1 MTVYLI
7 SPFIINIIQSD
18 SVDTSF
24 LTRTLQMAENW
35 SLVSVEQFDHCNKRA
50 INKITTLQPTS
61 VYVGSQ
67 PFIAVKPWN
76 GRMSFAAINKEL
88 FTAWG
93 WQVATLDW
101 SFSCLNVRNWLMWR
115 NILWLVLW
123 RICFINLKG
132 PFITNSSTLQQI
144 AAVMLNAGFQS
155 GLQVKNWSLKFKCY
169 FVSVSF
175 ILMLLKFSTEK
186 PF

>member
-1 MTVYLI
+1 
-7 SPFIINIIQSD
+7 
-18 SVDTSF
+18 
-24 LTRTLQMAENW
+24 MAENRY
-35 SLVSVEQFDHCNKRA
+35 LVSKGLFDHCSKRA

-61 VYVGSQ
+61 VYVSSQ

-76 GRMSFAAINKEL
+76 GCMSFAAINKEL

-93 WQVATLDW
+93 WQVPTLDW
-101 SFSCLNVRNWLMWR
+101 NSSSLNVRNWLMWR

-144 AAVMLNAGFQS
+144 AALMLNAGFQS
-155 GLQVKNWSLKFKCY
+155 GPQVKKWRKK
-169 FVSVSF
+169 
-175 ILMLLKFSTEK
+175 IQMLFCFCLLDLDDSQIS
-186 PF
+186 P